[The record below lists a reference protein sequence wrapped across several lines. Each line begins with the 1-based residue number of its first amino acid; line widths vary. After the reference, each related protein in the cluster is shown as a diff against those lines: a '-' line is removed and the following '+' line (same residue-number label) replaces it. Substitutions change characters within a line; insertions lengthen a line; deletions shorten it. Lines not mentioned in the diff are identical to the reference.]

1 MAGALIRF
9 EPKISLTGR
18 AFDYH
23 KFISVLDTVKL
34 NNNNINWL
42 PSVTSVRKP
51 VFKSILKLLRIKVK
65 SPLPV
70 SGSIDRYISTV

>member
-9 EPKISLTGR
+9 EPKISLAGR

-23 KFISVLDTVKL
+23 KFILVLDTVKL

-42 PSVTSVRKP
+42 PSVRKP